1 MTLSRNRRMQQL
13 TQQIHTMPIAP
24 SVLRKAFDLFR
35 ETGELPELQRLAAAV
50 IEQALRGG
58 EPAQVAENPDSTVMR
73 ALLLKVVTEH
83 ELDPPE
89 RATPT
94 MREHLFDEAVY
105 GPPFVRRVARSA
117 LAWLV
122 DGGGDV
128 ADPQFLAEM
137 PRPRLGTVGT
147 NVLGFPERLAQP
159 PFVAQAQRLFAR
171 YARLSEDIANDPV
184 RLNELAVA
192 VVEFERTGDLPP
204 AGALRDAV
212 LADAEM
218 AALRQHRRGQDVTTL
233 MALLD
238 AAARAKGANREVA
251 VAEVQRFVRGR
262 LGPRVNAG

>member
-50 IEQALRGG
+50 VEQALRDG
-58 EPAQVAENPDSTVMR
+58 EPTQVDEHPNAVVMR
-73 ALLLKVVTEH
+73 ALRITVVTESDPHRH
-83 ELDPPE
+83 EA
-89 RATPT
+89 ATPT
-94 MREHLFDEAVY
+94 MREYLFDEAVY

-128 ADPQFLAEM
+128 ADPRFLAEM
-137 PRPRLGTVGT
+137 PRPRLGTVGM

-159 PFVAQAQRLFAR
+159 PFVAQAQRLFDR
-171 YARLSEDIANDPV
+171 YARLSQDIANDPI
-184 RLNELAVA
+184 RLDELADA

-218 AALRQHRRGQDVTTL
+218 EALRQHRQGQDVTTL

-238 AAARAKGANREVA
+238 AAARAKGASREVA
-251 VAEVQRFVRGR
+251 VAEVQRLARGR